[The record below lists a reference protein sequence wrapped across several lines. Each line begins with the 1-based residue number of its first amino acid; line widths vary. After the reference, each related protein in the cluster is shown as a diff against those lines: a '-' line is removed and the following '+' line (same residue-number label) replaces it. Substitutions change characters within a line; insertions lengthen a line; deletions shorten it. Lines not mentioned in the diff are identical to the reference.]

1 MLSEMAL
8 QGIEQISKVPSIKY
22 SFYFSFSIFAVSLTA
37 SALCSLFFKPIYK
50 YSTNYFFQ
58 GYMHLP
64 KDEGKKRTYL
74 TENGEFRKVAEW
86 VLETDGVN
94 LMRVLSEKNVDPL
107 RTTSNDI
114 CEVFQVM
121 GIEACRKALEFEL
134 ANVIEFDSTYV
145 NYRHSSLLCEV
156 MCQKGH
162 LMAIT
167 RHGVNRQDTGP
178 LSKCSFEET
187 VDILMEAAA
196 HGENDWMDGVSE
208 NIILGQVAK
217 VGTGTFD
224 LLLDVDKCKYGME
237 IHSNLGPGGMMG
249 MMNFGAHAG
258 SPSDVTTPR
267 MTPWGESPSYG
278 EDAFNNPLSIS
289 GMTPAAVFSPAP
301 MSEYGGGMSP
311 GMSPGRYSPWSP
323 GSSAGSSVSP
333 GYSLQYP
340 QSPAAGSSSYSPA
353 SPSYIPASPSAASS
367 SPAYSPSSPGYTP
380 SSPRHGYSPS
390 SPAYTP
396 TSPGYSPSSPG
407 YSPTSPG
414 FNAGASSPGGF
425 SPKSPGYR

>member
-1 MLSEMAL
+1 
-8 QGIEQISKVPSIKY
+8 
-22 SFYFSFSIFAVSLTA
+22 
-37 SALCSLFFKPIYK
+37 
-50 YSTNYFFQ
+50 
-58 GYMHLP
+58 MHLP
-64 KDEGKKRTYL
+64 KDEAKKRTYL
-74 TENGEFRKVAEW
+74 GENGEFRKVAEW

-94 LMRVLSEKNVDPL
+94 LMRVLSEKNVDPH

-121 GIEACRKALEFEL
+121 GIEACRKALEIEL

-224 LLLDVDKCKYGME
+224 LLLDVEKCKYGME
-237 IHSNLGPGGMMG
+237 IHSNIGPNGMMG

-323 GSSAGSSVSP
+323 GSSMGSSVSP
-333 GYSLQYP
+333 AYSLQYP

-414 FNAGASSPGGF
+414 FNAGASSPGGY